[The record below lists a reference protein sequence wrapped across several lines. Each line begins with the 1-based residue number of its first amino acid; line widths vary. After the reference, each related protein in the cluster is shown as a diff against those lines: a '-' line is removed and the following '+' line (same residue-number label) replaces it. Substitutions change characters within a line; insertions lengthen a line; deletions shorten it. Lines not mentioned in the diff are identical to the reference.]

1 MIAFVLVFATI
12 LTSVALLSTV
22 GFQSMTDYQEGEQ
35 LRNAERA
42 METLANNF
50 NDVLQDEGIE
60 RRTSGLSLREG
71 TVTTGTGGTA
81 VNISVDG
88 TYIGDRVARNTSNG
102 SAIDLGTFAY
112 EAGSD
117 TIAYEGGGV
126 VRASNDGGSV
136 VLERPQL
143 KCSESENRAIV
154 SLVAIDAD
162 DRSLQSSGNAEFR
175 IVSQNRE
182 TYVRENVDN
191 VSVDVT
197 ETEYDGAWKATLE
210 QQNWNGY
217 PQATCDPSGSDMT
230 VIVTVVEAD
239 IQILTAG

>member
-50 NDVLQDEGIE
+50 NDVLRDEGIE
-60 RRTSGLSLREG
+60 QRTSGLSLREG

-81 VNISVDG
+81 VNISVNG
-88 TYIGDRVARNTSNG
+88 TYIGDQVARNTSDG
-102 SAIDLGTFAY
+102 TAIDLGTFNY
-112 EAGSD
+112 ETGSD

-126 VRASNDGGSV
+126 VRASNGGGSV

-143 KCSESENRAIV
+143 KCSDDRAII

-175 IVSQNRE
+175 IVSQHRE
-182 TYVRENVDN
+182 TYVQENVDT
-191 VSVDVT
+191 VSVNVT
-197 ETEYDGAWKATLE
+197 ETDYDRAWNDSFGP
-210 QQNWNGY
+210 NWGGD
-217 PQATCDPSGSDMT
+217 QLCDPTGADMT